1 MPSSA
6 RLILGRFI
14 EIPTIWKI
22 PVTRHS
28 LLHRGKRGTRQ
39 LGILFSKTG
48 TYWTFIVMVQE
59 LEQEE
64 EAQFCYVSDKCHALY
79 VNLSR
84 LIGHV
89 MRDFRDEDY
98 LSTLAYDVLYGWN
111 EYLAEIRSYVAQV

>member
-14 EIPTIWKI
+14 EIPTVWKI

-48 TYWTFIVMVQE
+48 THWTFIIMIQE

-64 EAQFCYVSDKCHALY
+64 EAQFCYVSDKCSSLY

-84 LIGHV
+84 LIGFI
-89 MRDFRDEDY
+89 MRDFRNEDY
-98 LSTLAYDVLYGWN
+98 LSTFAYDVLYGWN